1 MKFSKFPKAKLRY
14 GSGKKNKKQYLAMA
28 AESIP
33 HGDDNNLDT
42 GIAMYIRNGEVIST
56 NAYEN
61 VKGFYYEY
69 DSKHKVWQC
78 NQPSVRNMKQSIICK
93 SVRAFRRRLKKS
105 PIGLRFVLVSR
116 RGADIIGYGTAP
128 IDFNMFWLLGGIK
141 AYGQGF
147 EEELKGSAINPT
159 DLPPL
164 LAKAATL
171 GRIDAFCGDDV
182 KNIDYKHN
190 PKEIYDNLF
199 Y

>member
-1 MKFSKFPKAKLRY
+1 MAKEKAGFSKIFV
-14 GSGKKNKKQYLAMA
+14 KNDPADF
-28 AESIP
+28 S
-33 HGDDNNLDT
+33 
-42 GIAMYIRNGEVIST
+42 
-56 NAYEN
+56 
-61 VKGFYYEY
+61 
-69 DSKHKVWQC
+69 
-78 NQPSVRNMKQSIICK
+78 
-93 SVRAFRRRLKKS
+93 
-105 PIGLRFVLVSR
+105 VLVS
-116 RGADIIGYGTAP
+116 AP

-190 PKEIYDNLF
+190 PKEIYNALF
-199 Y
+199 H

>member
-14 GSGKKNKKQYLAMA
+14 GSGKKNKKQFLAMA

-33 HGDDNNLDT
+33 HGDDNTLEDT
-42 GIAMYIRNGEVIST
+42 FMYVKDGEVIST
-56 NAYEN
+56 NAYDN
-61 VKGFYYEY
+61 VKGFYYCY
-69 DSKHKVWQC
+69 DTKHKVWQC

-105 PIGLRFVLVSR
+105 PIGLRFVLLSR

-190 PKEIYDNLF
+190 PKEIYHALF
-199 Y
+199 H